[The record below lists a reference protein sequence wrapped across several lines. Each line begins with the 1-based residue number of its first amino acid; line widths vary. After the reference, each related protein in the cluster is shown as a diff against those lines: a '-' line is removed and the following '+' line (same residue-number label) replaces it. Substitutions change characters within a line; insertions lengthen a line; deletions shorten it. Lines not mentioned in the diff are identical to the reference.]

1 MHSLVV
7 HCKRESYDV
16 YVGRGSKWGNPYPV
30 GDDRTREEA
39 IFLFKRYFREND
51 ELILAL
57 PELRGKTLG
66 CYCAP
71 KDCHGDFLALIA
83 NAQELFRT
91 QDEEAEIAA
100 AKAQDLQPFI
110 RCNDCQTVTLLRRI
124 DDLWVCDKCLLEREA
139 ETKKE
144 YKVVGA
150 DGRGSGYI
158 NPSAKRMT

>member
-16 YVGRGSKWGNPYPV
+16 YIGRGSKWGNPYSDV
-30 GDDRTREEA
+30 SREEA
-39 IFLFKRYFREND
+39 IFLYKRYFKEND

-57 PELRGKTLG
+57 PELRGKVLG

-71 KDCHGDFLALIA
+71 KDCHGDFLALLA
-83 NAQELFRT
+83 NSPDLFRT

-100 AKAQDLQPFI
+100 AKAQGVKPFV
-110 RCNDCQTVTLLRRI
+110 RCNDCLEVKLTWEI
-124 DDLWVCDKCLLEREA
+124 DGIYVCGHCLLEHEKGSR
-139 ETKKE
+139 KD
-144 YKVVGA
+144 YNVVGA
-150 DGRGSGYI
+150 NGRGSGYV